1 VDGSILQLIPKHFQ
15 QMVDIVSTT
24 VNLLLIMMMMMTVDA
39 AVVGVN
45 ASTGDPLFSNRLTMM
60 MMMIMMSMM
69 MIMSVCEL
77 L

>member
-1 VDGSILQLIPKHFQ
+1 MDGSILQLILKHFQ

-24 VNLLLIMMMMMTVDA
+24 VNLLLIMMMTVDAA

-45 ASTGDPLFSNRLTMM
+45 ASTGDPLFSNRLTMVM
-60 MMMIMMSMM
+60 LMIMMSMM